1 MAPTQGGA
9 RGTGESDH
17 RPRVIASRELRWLH
31 RVVDPRQRHLDL
43 DVIVRNDR
51 AHTSPL
57 ALEPDHVLIGERVQ
71 VVVNVPDSL
80 PVVRCVHCEASGSI
94 GSVDPF
100 TKCPDRGDGAPD
112 TDVETVPAP

>member
-1 MAPTQGGA
+1 
-9 RGTGESDH
+9 
-17 RPRVIASRELRWLH
+17 
-31 RVVDPRQRHLDL
+31 
-43 DVIVRNDR
+43 
-51 AHTSPL
+51 
-57 ALEPDHVLIGERVQ
+57 VQ